1 MNSFEKKSRLR
12 INYSQNTKSQWLWR
26 QIESGLVGGGGALEA
41 YEKFDKPKK
50 VKKKFLDMVMFNFAR
65 QQPLPST
72 RGSDAFE
79 PNG

>member
-26 QIESGLVGGGGALEA
+26 QIESGLVGGGALEA

-50 VKKKFLDMVMFNFAR
+50 SKKKVFGYGYV
-65 QQPLPST
+65 
-72 RGSDAFE
+72 
-79 PNG
+79 

>member
-26 QIESGLVGGGGALEA
+26 QIESGLVGGGALEA

-50 VKKKFLDMVMFNFAR
+50 K
-65 QQPLPST
+65 
-72 RGSDAFE
+72 
-79 PNG
+79 